1 MNQKPPSQ
9 EAVMAYYRGENRA
22 MTQIIKTYIGRSLII
37 ALGLR
42 LFSPNKNDAFENA
55 LISSAV
61 IEAYLLYFYSQ
72 RKTDRKLHKR

>member
-9 EAVMAYYRGENRA
+9 EAVMSYYRGENGS
-22 MTQIIKTYIGRSLII
+22 MSHIIKTYIGRSLII

-42 LFSPNKNDAFENA
+42 LFSSNKSDALENA

-61 IEAYLLYFYSQ
+61 IEAYLLYFYSR
-72 RKTDRKLHKR
+72 RKTDKKLPKR